1 LAYGAFFAIDYCGVP
16 AAAAAVLSGASD
28 RSTICGKNHLNRS
41 GELTMTRT
49 TRAGARIA
57 VAVALL
63 SACWLVTAAGS
74 FELLTPDE
82 YQQEKD
88 AQSLVL
94 RGATGKEEPE
104 SQRAADGPVINVVTP
119 SAKNT
124 VKAPVD
130 IDVRFEPGPGAKI
143 QIDTLRIRYGMIG
156 LDVTD
161 RIRKAATV
169 TEQGIRAPG
178 AQLPAGSHSMS
189 VEIAD
194 TAGRKTKQSFK
205 FKVTA

>member
-1 LAYGAFFAIDYCGVP
+1 
-16 AAAAAVLSGASD
+16 
-28 RSTICGKNHLNRS
+28 
-41 GELTMTRT
+41 MTRT
-49 TRAGARIA
+49 TPAGARIA
-57 VAVALL
+57 IALALL
-63 SACWLVTAAGS
+63 TVSSFLAASDS
-74 FELLTPDE
+74 FELITTGE

-88 AQSLVL
+88 ARSLVL
-94 RGATGKEEPE
+94 RGTAGKEEPE
-104 SQRAADGPVINVVTP
+104 SQRAQDGPVIDILTP

-143 QIDTLRIRYGMIG
+143 VLDTLRIRYGMIG

-194 TAGRKTKQSFK
+194 SAGRKTKQSFK

>member
-1 LAYGAFFAIDYCGVP
+1 
-16 AAAAAVLSGASD
+16 
-28 RSTICGKNHLNRS
+28 
-41 GELTMTRT
+41 MTRT
-49 TRAGARIA
+49 TLAGARIA
-57 VAVALL
+57 MAVALL
-63 SACWLVTAAGS
+63 SACWLVTAADS
-74 FELLTPDE
+74 FELLTTAE

-88 AQSLVL
+88 ARSLVL
-94 RGATGKEEPE
+94 RGAAGKEEPE
-104 SQRAADGPVINVVTP
+104 SQRATDGPVISIVTP

-143 QIDTLRIRYGMIG
+143 VLDTLRIRYGMIG

-169 TEQGIRAPG
+169 TEEGIRAPG

-194 TAGRKTKQSFK
+194 SAGRKTKQSFK

>member
-1 LAYGAFFAIDYCGVP
+1 M
-16 AAAAAVLSGASD
+16 AVG
-28 RSTICGKNHLNRS
+28 
-41 GELTMTRT
+41 
-49 TRAGARIA
+49 
-57 VAVALL
+57 LL
-63 SACWLVTAAGS
+63 SACWLVTAADS

-88 AQSLVL
+88 ARSLVL
-94 RGATGKEEPE
+94 RGAAGKAEPE
-104 SQRAADGPVINVVTP
+104 SQRATDGPVINIVTP
-119 SAKNT
+119 SAQNT

-143 QIDTLRIRYGMIG
+143 VLDTLRIRYGMIG

-194 TAGRKTKQSFK
+194 SAGRKTKQSFK